1 MLAGMKMLAGIVAA
15 LAVGATG
22 AHAQDVYVGAPPY
35 PYAVAPYSVPQV
47 VMAPVPA
54 PGIVVA
60 PAPYA
65 GAYIPQPYYGP
76 VVVNPYTGRWC
87 TLEPSGWRWCWTP

>member
-1 MLAGMKMLAGIVAA
+1 MLLGIKMLAGIVAA

-22 AHAQDVYVGAPPY
+22 AYAQDVYVSAPPY
-35 PYAVAPYSVPQV
+35 PYVVAPYSVPQV
-47 VMAPVPA
+47 VLAPVPA

-60 PAPYA
+60 PAPYT

-76 VVVNPYTGRWC
+76 VVVNP
-87 TLEPSGWRWCWTP
+87 